1 MKIVADTHVLVFYL
15 FTPDRL
21 TDTALEALLEAE
33 NTDGI
38 VVSAATLADLWY
50 ASQKTSSPAIAPGV
64 HEQIQATILDP
75 TTNLVLHPISAT
87 TMTHFGAVPLA
98 DLRDP
103 FDRFI
108 LATAMQLDVPLV
120 TADHAITDTGAVNV
134 IW

>member
-1 MKIVADTHVLVFYL
+1 VKVVADTHVLVFYL

-21 TDTALEALLEAE
+21 TEKALEALLKAE
-33 NTDGI
+33 DSEGI
-38 VVSAATLADLWY
+38 VISTATLADLWY

-64 HEQIQATILDP
+64 HEQIQATVLDP
-75 TTNLVLHPISAT
+75 ATNLVLHPISAA
-87 TMTHFGAVPLA
+87 TMTHFGTVPLA

-108 LATAMQLDVPLV
+108 LATAIQLRVPLI
-120 TADHAITDTGAVNV
+120 TADHAITAAGAVDV